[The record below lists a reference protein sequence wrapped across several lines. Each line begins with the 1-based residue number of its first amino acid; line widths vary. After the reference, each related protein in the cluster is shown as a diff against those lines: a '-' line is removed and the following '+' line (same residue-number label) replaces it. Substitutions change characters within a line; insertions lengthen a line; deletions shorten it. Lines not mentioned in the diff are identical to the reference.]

1 MTTMYHPTQSIS
13 LSPTQ
18 LEELT
23 KYYYE
28 TDFPGRR
35 PATIHFAEQW
45 LRKWL
50 RWMKACH
57 HSEVTYENLQQ
68 YVTKMYTDYKP
79 KTAFEYW
86 VSVRRFLR
94 WLVRT
99 GRTVNRPHEA
109 IRLPKVRVERTINP
123 ITREEYMKLREVAA
137 GHWMDW
143 VILLGWNTGMS
154 IGDCMMLRWCDIDE
168 GKCIIKIRR
177 IKTGTESVIPFE
189 PDDELGRVIKARR
202 DASPNAAPE
211 EYVSHEAGQRVRLD
225 SYAVSKVGCDSF
237 RYLARK
243 AGIST
248 SKHFHCMRHSFVS
261 MLANSGMSTIIATK
275 VSGHLDPRV
284 FARYVHTDTDA
295 LRKGVC
301 EAKARAGNLDE
312 VDVVP
317 HGQVVSQ
324 LNSYLWRP
332 KTVYIVKRGRISL
345 PDGTPVL
352 FVVTGDKAEGKKA
365 VVAACDESGEIE
377 SNLRLV
383 VDITDVR
390 LFS

>member
-1 MTTMYHPTQSIS
+1 MYYPTQPIS

-57 HSEVTYENLQQ
+57 HNEVTYDNLQQ
-68 YVTKMYTDYKP
+68 YVTKMYSEYKP

-109 IRLPKVRVERTINP
+109 IRLPKVRVERTIDP
-123 ITREEYMKLREVAA
+123 ITRDEYSKLREAAA

-237 RYLARK
+237 RYIARK

-284 FARYVHTDTDA
+284 FARYVHTDTEA

-352 FVVTGDKAEGKKA
+352 
-365 VVAACDESGEIE
+365 
-377 SNLRLV
+377 
-383 VDITDVR
+383 
-390 LFS
+390 